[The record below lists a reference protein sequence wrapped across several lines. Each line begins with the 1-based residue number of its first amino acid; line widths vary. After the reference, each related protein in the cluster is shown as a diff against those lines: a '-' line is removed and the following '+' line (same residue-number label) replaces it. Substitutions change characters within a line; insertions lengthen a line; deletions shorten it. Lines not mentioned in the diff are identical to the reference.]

1 MLLPT
6 HTEIVISA
14 LRAACAPNEVHH
26 YCTRHAMGT
35 RAPRNGHGVPHLG
48 ILLAHAARDG
58 HCVVRAVHLRGV
70 CVV

>member
-1 MLLPT
+1 
-6 HTEIVISA
+6 
-14 LRAACAPNEVHH
+14 
-26 YCTRHAMGT
+26 MGT

-70 CVV
+70 LRVGYHTPDRAPRVSRHGVHSNERRCGRAIPAGR